1 VLSILYMDN
10 SDRIGSPMNN
20 SYDKL
25 KQHYLKID
33 HFRHLGAMTG
43 WDQAAM
49 MPSGGN
55 KARSGAMAELS
66 SHIHQLSTQPIIEE
80 LLENARNESL
90 SKEQQ
95 ASVKEMARA
104 YKLSTVLP
112 EELVKAKSLAG
123 SKCEHA
129 WRSQRPEND
138 WNGFSKNLKTVVQ
151 LTQEEAQIRSESLGV
166 SPYDAMLDIYEPG
179 TTSKQ
184 LDKIFGD
191 VKIWLPGLIQ
201 DVQEKQKLENYNQPN
216 EQYST
221 TAQNE
226 LGKEV
231 MGILGFDFEHGRL
244 DISSHPFCGGV
255 PSDVRIT
262 TRYDE
267 QDFVQSLMGIVHET
281 GHARYEQG
289 LPRHL
294 AGLPVGEARSMGI
307 HESQSLFFEMQLGRS
322 DAFIHKLSP
331 LAVKHFSQN
340 DTSIFNADNLQKIYT
355 RVKPD
360 FIRVDA
366 DEVTYPAHVMLR
378 YEIERD
384 LINKKISYQDIPELW
399 NIAMKKYLNLSTE
412 GNYKDGCMQDIHWT
426 DGSMGYF
433 PSYTL
438 GAMYAAQQMA
448 TMKQTIDVDNAVQSN
463 DLSPIFNWLSENIW
477 QKASLL
483 ETDDL
488 VKQATG
494 ETLNPSHFKAHLK
507 SRYLD

>member
-1 VLSILYMDN
+1 MK
-10 SDRIGSPMNN
+10 N
-20 SYDKL
+20 SYEKL

-33 HFRHLGAMTG
+33 HFRHLGAITG

-49 MPSGGN
+49 MPAGGN
-55 KARSGAMAELS
+55 SARSAALAELS
-66 SHIHQLSTQPIIEE
+66 THIHQLSTQPVIAE
-80 LLENARNESL
+80 LLEDATNHSL
-90 SKEQQ
+90 SIEQQ
-95 ASVKEMARA
+95 ASLREMARS

-112 EELVKAKSLAG
+112 EALVKAKSLAG

-138 WNGFSKNLKTVVQ
+138 WNGFSENLKVVVE
-151 LTQEEAQIRSESLGV
+151 LTQEEAQIRAESLGV

-179 TTSKQ
+179 TTSEQ
-184 LDKIFGD
+184 LDKTFND
-191 VKIWLPGLIQ
+191 VKTWLPGLIQ
-201 DVQEKQKLENYNQPN
+201 DVQEKQKYEKYKQPS
-216 EQYST
+216 EHYSIE
-221 TAQNE
+221 AQNT

-231 MGILGFDFEHGRL
+231 MALLGFDINHGRL

-289 LPRHL
+289 LPSHL

-331 LAVKHFSQN
+331 LAIKHFSQN
-340 DTSIFNADNLQKIYT
+340 DASIFDADNLQKIYT
-355 RVKPD
+355 RVQPG

-384 LINKKISYQDIPELW
+384 LINRKISYKDIPELW
-399 NIAMKKYLNLSTE
+399 DLGMKKYLNLSTN

-448 TMKQTIDVDNAVQSN
+448 TMKQTVDVDAAITSN
-463 DLSPIFNWLSENIW
+463 DLAPIFNWLSENIW
-477 QKASLL
+477 KKASLL
-483 ETDDL
+483 KTDDL

-494 ETLNPSHFKAHLK
+494 ETLNPSHFKAHLF
-507 SRYLD
+507 SRYLA